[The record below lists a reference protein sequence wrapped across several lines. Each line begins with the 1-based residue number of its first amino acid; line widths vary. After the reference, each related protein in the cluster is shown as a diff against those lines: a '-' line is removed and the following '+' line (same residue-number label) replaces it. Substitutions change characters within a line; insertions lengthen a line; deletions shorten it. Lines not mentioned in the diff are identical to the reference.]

1 MKAYI
6 FLADGF
12 EEIEAIAPIDIFR
25 RAKIEVATV
34 SISENRIVQGAHG
47 IPVIADFLFTQTDF
61 SDNDILYLPGG
72 MPGTKNLDAHT
83 GLKDLI
89 NKQIADNKNLAAICA
104 APSILGKMGLLEGK
118 EATCY
123 PGFEDQLHGAILS
136 KNKIV
141 KSGNIYTA
149 KGAGVAVQF
158 ALKLVE
164 ELKGR
169 KEAQKLA
176 DSICLQKDTNLL
188 LHSL

>member
-25 RAKIEVATV
+25 RAKIEVTTV

-47 IPVIADFLFTQTDF
+47 IPVIADYLFTETDF

-72 MPGTKNLDAHT
+72 MPGTKNLDAHN
-83 GLKDLI
+83 GLKTLI
-89 NKQIADNKNLAAICA
+89 SKQMSENKNIAAICA
-104 APSILGKMGLLEGK
+104 APSILGKMNLLNGK
-118 EATCY
+118 EAICY
-123 PGFEDQLHGAILS
+123 PGFENQLCGAILS

-141 KSGNIYTA
+141 KSENIYTA

-169 KEAQKLA
+169 EVAQELA
-176 DSICLQKDTNLL
+176 NSICL
-188 LHSL
+188 

>member
-118 EATCY
+118 EAICY

-141 KSGNIYTA
+141 KSGNVHTA

-169 KEAQKLA
+169 EEAQKLA
-176 DSICLQKDTNLL
+176 DSICL
-188 LHSL
+188 